1 MGSDFSL
8 PVWAYPLVAMLVPW
22 LFFAGGAVGVNPI
35 ISGTLSGSILGPI
48 WPDYGLLAL
57 GFGIVTGWGIT
68 IAGTPFSANALLLER
83 CTGYNT
89 RVAAYDWSFRYSV
102 ISLAVS
108 SLICGVL
115 ALPFYG
121 QMARPA
127 SLVSR
132 YSSMPS
138 WAPSGPRPLF
148 FMHPNCAT
156 ALVGVL

>member
-1 MGSDFSL
+1 MSIQHLGWF
-8 PVWAYPLVAMLVPW
+8 VACVLVPW

-83 CTGYNT
+83 CTGYDT
-89 RVAAYDWSFRYSV
+89 RVAAYGWSFRYSM

-115 ALPFYG
+115 ALPF
-121 QMARPA
+121 
-127 SLVSR
+127 
-132 YSSMPS
+132 
-138 WAPSGPRPLF
+138 
-148 FMHPNCAT
+148 
-156 ALVGVL
+156 

>member
-1 MGSDFSL
+1 MGADFSL

-22 LFFAGGAVGVNPI
+22 LFFAGVAVGVNPI

-57 GFGIVTGWGIT
+57 GFEIVPGWGMT
-68 IAGTPFSANALLLER
+68 ISGTPFSANARLLQR
-83 CTGYNT
+83 CTGYVP

-115 ALPFYG
+115 ALPF
-121 QMARPA
+121 
-127 SLVSR
+127 
-132 YSSMPS
+132 
-138 WAPSGPRPLF
+138 
-148 FMHPNCAT
+148 
-156 ALVGVL
+156 

>member
-1 MGSDFSL
+1 MIGTFALNWMGSDFSL

-83 CTGYNT
+83 CTGYDT
-89 RVAAYDWSFRYSV
+89 RVAAYGWSFRYSM
-102 ISLAVS
+102 ISLAAS

-115 ALPFYG
+115 ALPF
-121 QMARPA
+121 
-127 SLVSR
+127 
-132 YSSMPS
+132 
-138 WAPSGPRPLF
+138 
-148 FMHPNCAT
+148 
-156 ALVGVL
+156 